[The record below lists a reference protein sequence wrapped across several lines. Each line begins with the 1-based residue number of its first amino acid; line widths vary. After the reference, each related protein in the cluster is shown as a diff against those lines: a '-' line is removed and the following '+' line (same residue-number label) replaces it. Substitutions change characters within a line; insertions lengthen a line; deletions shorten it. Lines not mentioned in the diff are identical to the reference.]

1 MRRHLEL
8 ALDELPVLPQVTGG
22 DGRAHDV
29 HLFAHGSADVIVDAE
44 GAWQVADI
52 YLETSEALALA
63 GGRLTRRFTRLEPTA
78 PHWTLIEQAIRRA
91 LSDRVEAEIGE
102 RRMAS
107 GE

>member
-22 DGRAHDV
+22 DGRVHDV

-44 GAWQVADI
+44 GGWQVADI

-63 GGRLTRRFTRLEPTA
+63 GGRLSRRFSRVEPAA
-78 PHWTLIEQAIRRA
+78 PHWALIEQAIRRA
-91 LSDRVEAEIGE
+91 LSERVEAEIGE
-102 RRMAS
+102 WR
-107 GE
+107 GKG